1 MPSMVSWEVSESQTM
16 GLSAL
21 SDKNRAAKDPL
32 EISGLFISLRFPP
45 PYPGKD
51 PSQEKNPGR

>member
-1 MPSMVSWEVSESQTM
+1 MPSMISWEILESQTM

-32 EISGLFISLRFPP
+32 EMIWIIYKSPASSTLPPNGPFPR
-45 PYPGKD
+45 K
-51 PSQEKNPGR
+51 ELW

>member
-32 EISGLFISLRFPP
+32 EIFRVIYKSLVSSTLPRKGPFPRKEP
-45 PYPGKD
+45 W
-51 PSQEKNPGR
+51 